1 MQGRS
6 AVVESSHD
14 KAIGPHGESA
24 PRAGAWATVRAVLW
38 SFFGVRGRSG
48 HEQDMARLNPI
59 YVILTGVGLAALFV
73 LSLIMLVKWVVA

>member
-1 MQGRS
+1 
-6 AVVESSHD
+6 VVDTSRD
-14 KAIGPHGESA
+14 KAIEPHEDIA
-24 PRAGAWATVRAVLW
+24 PRAGAWATIRAVLW

-59 YVILTGVGLAALFV
+59 YVILTGLVLAALFV